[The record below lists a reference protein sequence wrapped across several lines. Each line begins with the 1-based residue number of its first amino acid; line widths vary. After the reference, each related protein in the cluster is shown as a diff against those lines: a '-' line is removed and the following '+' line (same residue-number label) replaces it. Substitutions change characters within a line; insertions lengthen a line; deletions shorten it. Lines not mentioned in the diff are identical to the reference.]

1 MGCEKKGSPM
11 KRTMLLLSL
20 WGCFGCA
27 GVSGG
32 LQSGGQMPYAQ
43 DCAVRLRPP
52 DPQKV
57 PVMHGVVSPDGKT
70 VTMAIADVPPDGIM
84 QRDTEFCE
92 SAAIGGTRKTEPR
105 KGFDVVKLTRAVAVT
120 PAATASVAEYKL
132 ESLPR
137 QQWPALADRWPDG
150 TR

>member
-1 MGCEKKGSPM
+1 
-11 KRTMLLLSL
+11 
-20 WGCFGCA
+20 
-27 GVSGG
+27 
-32 LQSGGQMPYAQ
+32 MPYAQ

-92 SAAIGGTRKTEPR
+92 SAAWDAQDGAT
-105 KGFDVVKLTRAVAVT
+105 KGLRRREADARCRSDPSSHSKRGRVQTGKPAAPAVAS
-120 PAATASVAEYKL
+120 A
-132 ESLPR
+132 
-137 QQWPALADRWPDG
+137 G
-150 TR
+150 